1 MYGQKYQ
8 IISRRRVLK
17 TYSRPKTYHLRALQ
31 VNNKE
36 SAKLNRIEKWYI
48 RVKNTLQQYQ
58 PRENQIVVLNLDE

>member
-36 SAKLNRIEKWYI
+36 SAKLNHIEK
-48 RVKNTLQQYQ
+48 
-58 PRENQIVVLNLDE
+58 